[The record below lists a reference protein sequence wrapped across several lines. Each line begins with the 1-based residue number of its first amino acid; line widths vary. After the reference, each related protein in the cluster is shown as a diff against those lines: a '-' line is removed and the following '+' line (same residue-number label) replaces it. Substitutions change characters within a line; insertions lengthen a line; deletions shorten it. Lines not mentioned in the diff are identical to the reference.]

1 MIDAGSLEYA
11 HARLGARFGERPD
24 ELAWRRI
31 EMIRDVGSMLDAA
44 RVSPLGAW
52 LAEIGVDA
60 DTHAIELALRAHLRE
75 RVTAIATWMPS
86 AWCASIEWC
95 ALLIDLPVLQHL
107 ARGGAPPPWLRDDPL
122 GAALREGGAAQGDR
136 TRGMAGPATLL
147 AAARGEPD
155 RLASLWR
162 AEWHRRLPVRVVASA
177 RLGDLVRVLTEHA
190 AAFREPLQPEG
201 WALRRALHAR
211 LTQLFRRAT
220 LEPAAA
226 FIFLALSALDC
237 ERLRG
242 EILRRVVFPRL
253 PLAP

>member
-24 ELAWRRI
+24 ELAWRRLAT
-31 EMIRDVGSMLDAA
+31 IRDVSGMLDAA

-52 LAEIGVDA
+52 LGEIGVEADA
-60 DTHAIELALRAHLRE
+60 HAIEVALRAHLRE
-75 RVTAIATWMPS
+75 RVTTIATWMPA
-86 AWCASIEWC
+86 AWRASIEWC

-122 GAALREGGAAQGDR
+122 GAALRETGAAQSGR
-136 TRGMAGPATLL
+136 VRSMAGPAALL
-147 AAARGEPD
+147 AAANGDAD
-155 RLASLWR
+155 RVASLWL
-162 AEWHRRLPVRVVASA
+162 AEWHRRLPVRVSASGSLA
-177 RLGDLVRVLTEHA
+177 DLIRVLEEHL

-220 LEPAAA
+220 LEPASA

-242 EILRRVVFPRL
+242 ELLRRVVFPRL